1 MRNLFSLPRF
11 DDRSGFIY
19 VERAVISVRNGALQ
33 YHDDGG
39 KTVVPIAQFNLIML
53 GPGTSI
59 SQEAVKLIT
68 QQSTMLAWVGEDGV
82 RCYAHST
89 GGTFS
94 NKRILHQARMFADPE
109 LRRQV
114 ARRMYLKRFG
124 EIPDNLSIDQMKG
137 MEGSRVR
144 KLYKTLS
151 EQHGIEW
158 TGRNYDQSSWGKAN
172 PVNRAISVCN
182 SCLYGIC
189 HAAIVAAG
197 YSAAIGF
204 IHSDYILSFV
214 LDIADL
220 YKSDVTLPLAF
231 QVAARS
237 EEEIEGRCRHLCRD
251 HFTKSGILKRIIPDI
266 HEVLDATDTVK
277 AELSSELQRTA
288 VSIAS

>member
-94 NKRILHQARMFADPE
+94 NE
-109 LRRQV
+109 LPTR
-114 ARRMYLKRFG
+114 
-124 EIPDNLSIDQMKG
+124 
-137 MEGSRVR
+137 
-144 KLYKTLS
+144 
-151 EQHGIEW
+151 
-158 TGRNYDQSSWGKAN
+158 
-172 PVNRAISVCN
+172 
-182 SCLYGIC
+182 
-189 HAAIVAAG
+189 
-197 YSAAIGF
+197 
-204 IHSDYILSFV
+204 
-214 LDIADL
+214 
-220 YKSDVTLPLAF
+220 
-231 QVAARS
+231 
-237 EEEIEGRCRHLCRD
+237 
-251 HFTKSGILKRIIPDI
+251 
-266 HEVLDATDTVK
+266 
-277 AELSSELQRTA
+277 
-288 VSIAS
+288 